1 MLNKITALLISVIM
15 LFSLVIAANAEYN
28 QEILFNDIPWGSTYQ
43 EVTTALSEQYNV
55 SFSAPE
61 YEYYQPVKIFNPPK
75 EYPFSLSTGF
85 TVRSNHAVTIA
96 DLPAYIVLHFVFPND
111 GKNVLNEDIN
121 GAIFNEASY
130 RFWSN
135 KKAEDASLFPEVQR
149 LSYRDAFDKAKE
161 LAIKLETIYGESDV
175 DKSISS
181 AKHSG
186 AILYTVNGL
195 NNSMINFGSG
205 DIIVGAGSS
214 SINLTYSSGDQDLG
228 ADLETSEKILQE
240 LAVQFKKT
248 QAEQQLQE
256 LEEKKQEQDAHEQEI
271 ANGNKNGL

>member
-1 MLNKITALLISVIM
+1 MHKRIAAFFISVIM
-15 LFSLVIAANAEYN
+15 MFSFTVTANAEYN
-28 QEILFNDIPWGSTYQ
+28 QEILFNGIPWGSTYQ
-43 EVTTALSEQYNV
+43 EVTTALAEQYNV
-55 SFSAPE
+55 SFTAPE
-61 YEYYQPVKIFNPPK
+61 YEYYQPVRIFNPPK
-75 EYPFSLSTGF
+75 EYPFSFATGF
-85 TVRSNHAVTIA
+85 TVHSNHAVTIA

-111 GKNVLNEDIN
+111 GMNVLNEDIN

-161 LAIKLETIYGESDV
+161 LAIKLETIYGESDN

-181 AKHSG
+181 AKRSG
-186 AILYTVNGL
+186 ASLYKVNGL
-195 NNSMINFGSG
+195 NDSMINFGTG

-214 SINLTYSSGDQDLG
+214 SISLTYSSGDQDLG
-228 ADLETSEKILQE
+228 ANLEASKKILQE
-240 LAVQFKKT
+240 QALDYKIK

-256 LEEKKQEQDAHEQEI
+256 QEEKKQEQDAHEQEI

>member
-1 MLNKITALLISVIM
+1 MHKRIAVLFISVIM
-15 LFSLVIAANAEYN
+15 IFSLAISANAEYDH
-28 QEILFNDIPWGSTYQ
+28 EILFNDIPWGSTYQ
-43 EVTTALSEQYNV
+43 EVTTALAEQYNV
-55 SFSAPE
+55 SFTSPE
-61 YEYYQPVKIFNPPK
+61 YENYQPVKIFNPPK
-75 EYPFSLSTGF
+75 EYPFSMATGF

-130 RFWSN
+130 RFWTN

-161 LAIKLETIYGESDV
+161 LAIKLQTIYGESDI
-175 DKSISS
+175 DKSVSS

-186 AILYTVNGL
+186 ANLYKANGL
-195 NNSMINFGSG
+195 NNSIINFGTG

-214 SINLTYSSGDQDLG
+214 SISLTYSSGDQNLG

-240 LAVQFKKT
+240 LAVQYKKG
-248 QAEQQLQE
+248 QVEQQLQE